1 MADKRKLDRS
11 DKDKDLIR
19 AMFNDNE
26 TLQRGLRQHFFQLP
40 LSNDEETAVKALSVD
55 QIEVLRK
62 EMLPSIADNRPVGMS
77 NDVWSGLSADGGVML
92 TYPRI
97 LVRRLMIKYLRQQ
110 IEGLGKA
117 DAEFPLKF
125 SSFIDEEK
133 MDKGL
138 EFAGADYDFELYVKT
153 ASYLTIMAT
162 TELHLN
168 SLWMV
173 GNQDIKSPEEI
184 TASLKK
190 DSSE

>member
-40 LSNDEETAVKALSVD
+40 LSNDEETAVKALSAD